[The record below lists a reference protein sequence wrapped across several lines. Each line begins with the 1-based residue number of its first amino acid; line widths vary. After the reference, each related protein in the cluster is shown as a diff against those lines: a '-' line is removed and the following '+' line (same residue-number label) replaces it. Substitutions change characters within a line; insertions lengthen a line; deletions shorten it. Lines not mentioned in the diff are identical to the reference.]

1 MDKTIEKTENTK
13 ISENVENVEIEKNLF
28 KFNADMTQLMN
39 LIVNNFYSN
48 KDIFLRELLS
58 NSSDAINKV
67 RHSKL
72 NLGKDS
78 ETIDYEIK
86 INLNKEE
93 GILSIED
100 SGIGMNKTDLLN
112 NIGTIAS
119 SGTKKFINEL
129 QDKNDLS
136 LIGQFGVGF
145 YSAFLVADKVRIL
158 TKKDNENEKYEWES
172 KGDSTFNLIE
182 NSNINIDRGTRIELY
197 LKDNCKNYL
206 EESTIKKIV
215 NEHSQYINYPIKLLV
230 HKTRQ
235 IEVEEN
241 EEEEED
247 NKSKTKL
254 DDEVEIEELK
264 EEKEEKNNLEKKTIE
279 ETYEEWEQLNDQKP
293 IWIKNPD
300 TLSDEDYKNFYKD
313 FNKKSYGLNEYYSNK
328 HFSIEG
334 HVSVKGILYIPKSN
348 FNPFMMKE
356 NDGLNNIKLYVKR
369 VFLSDNC
376 KDLIPHYLNFVKGIV
391 DCEDL
396 PLTVS
401 REMLQES
408 KSIEIIR
415 KVVIKQILTMFI
427 DLQDDTEK
435 YEEFYKEYSKNI
447 KAGYHEDEKNR
458 QKYLDLFRFYS
469 SKSTDKLIK
478 LDDYVTRMK
487 EGQSGIYYIAGENVN
502 ILENSPYI
510 EKLKSNDI
518 EVLYFTETIDEYI
531 SQILTLYKHD
541 SKEIKFICINKDNLE
556 LGDKNDEKEKDNT
569 NKYEKLC
576 NKIQEVLTENLEKVI
591 VSDRIVDSPCC
602 LVCNLSANM
611 ERIMKSQP
619 LENVNNFMLN
629 RKKTLE
635 ININHPI
642 ITGLNKMILLEKDE
656 EVTNELIC
664 MLYDTSCLNSGY
676 SLRNANEYSKRIYKL
691 LDNGINDKNI
701 ERESNSDNTTE
712 NIEKENNLDNTTKNI
727 EKENN
732 LDNTTENI
740 EQENNLDN
748 TTENIEQESNL
759 DNTAENIEQESNI
772 DDIMNNIMKNG
783 EGDSNNMINNIMK
796 NIDETKIEDMMKN
809 INPEVIQNMMKS
821 MNENQELSD
830 DSSIDELKKEVSN
843 LEKEISNFSDN
854 EQ

>member
-1 MDKTIEKTENTK
+1 MDTVVEKTEDKK
-13 ISENVENVEIEKNLF
+13 ILENIEIEKNLF

-67 RHSKL
+67 RHNKL

-182 NSNINIDRGTRIELY
+182 NSNIDIDRGTRIELY

-215 NEHSQYINYPIKLLV
+215 NEYSQYINYPIKLLV

-235 IEVEEN
+235 IEVEES
-241 EEEEED
+241 EEED
-247 NKSKTKL
+247 TKSKTKL

-279 ETYEEWEQLNDQKP
+279 ESYEEWEQLNDQKP

-313 FNKKSYGLNEYYSNK
+313 FNKNSYGLNEYYSNK

-408 KSIEIIR
+408 KSVEIIR

-427 DLQDDTEK
+427 DLQDNTEK

-478 LDDYVTRMK
+478 LDDYVSRMK

-502 ILENSPYI
+502 ILENSPYT

-531 SQILTLYKHD
+531 SQILTLYKRD

-556 LGDKNDEKEKDNT
+556 LDDKNDEKETADS

-576 NKIQEVLTENLEKVI
+576 NKIQEVLKENLEKVI

-602 LVCNLSANM
+602 LVSNLSANM
-611 ERIMKSQP
+611 ERIMRSQP
-619 LENVNNFMLN
+619 LETVNNFMLN

-642 ITGLNKMILLEKDE
+642 ITGLDKMILSEKDE
-656 EVTNELIC
+656 DLTNELIC

-701 ERESNSDNTTE
+701 EQ
-712 NIEKENNLDNTTKNI
+712 KNNLDNTK
-727 EKENN
+727 
-732 LDNTTENI
+732 D
-740 EQENNLDN
+740 
-748 TTENIEQESNL
+748 NIEQESNL
-759 DNTAENIEQESNI
+759 DNTKDNIEQESNLDNI
-772 DDIMNNIMKNG
+772 MNNIEQDSNLDNIMNNIMKNE
-783 EGDSNNMINNIMK
+783 EGNSNNMINNIMK
-796 NIDETKIEDMMKN
+796 NIDQTKIEDMMKN
-809 INPEVIQNMMKS
+809 INPDVIQNIVKNMDKG
-821 MNENQELSD
+821 NIDENQELSD
-830 DSSIDELKKEVSN
+830 DSSMDELKKEVSN
-843 LEKEISNFSDN
+843 LEKEILHFSDN
-854 EQ
+854 E